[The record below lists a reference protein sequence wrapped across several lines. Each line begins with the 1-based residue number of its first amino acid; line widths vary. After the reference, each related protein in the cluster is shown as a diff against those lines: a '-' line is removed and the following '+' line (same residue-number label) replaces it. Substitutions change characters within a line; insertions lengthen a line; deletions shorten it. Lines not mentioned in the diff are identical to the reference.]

1 MYWCWGADAGKPRH
15 QRVAGGAELR
25 QAASGERHSLLL
37 LTDGTIQS
45 CGDNGRGQLG
55 RKGRCP
61 AERPEQI
68 QALGTLQVEFV
79 SCGKEHSLAVCHKG
93 RVFAWGAGSEGQ
105 LGTGDFKETTFIP
118 SKIKALT
125 DIKIIQVACGHYHS
139 LALSA
144 DSQVFSWGKNSQ
156 GQLGLG
162 EQFPSQASPQR
173 VRSLQGIP
181 VAQVAAGG
189 AHSFAL
195 SLSGTSFGWGNNSAG
210 QLALSGD
217 NVPVQSPK
225 PRSIGAL
232 KKLGVI
238 YISCGAEH
246 TAVLTQDGKVFTFG
260 DNSFGQLG
268 HSSTAEKR
276 GPQLVEGIDGLVS
289 QIDCGSYHTLA
300 FVYTTGQVV
309 CFGCGARDRSN
320 PTPPEDLPEDIGVSC
335 LISADDLVDVQVK
348 HIFAGTYANFV
359 TTSQD
364 AGSTRVPRKTL
375 PEISQI
381 NQSLMEK
388 WIAVK
393 RRSSEQEVAKREI
406 RMIFSSPACLTASFL
421 KKSQRGTGEGIS
433 MDVDL
438 QKARD
443 TFKKLTEEN
452 WISSLIQTSLEDNL
466 LKALPCHSPHQEAL
480 LIFLLLPECPMMCD
494 FENSNK
500 LVAPF
505 AEAVC
510 NMSSKSLQ
518 ILKRCWASLQESSL
532 NTLIQMLKTAV
543 VSLAYGPRTYQ
554 NDNNLKVLLGMMKK
568 VHKVNKTICRLP
580 ENTFNIDELDNLN
593 FYTETKR
600 RLFRK
605 QNMKTAENS
614 SLVVFSDFPFIFN
627 LQSKIKLLQAA
638 SYIKIEDLKMI
649 EMTEIFLKHQLLQRN
664 PEPPIFQLRV
674 RRSHLVEDAL
684 RQLNTAESS
693 DFCKELVVG
702 FVKEIRPESGGVRSE
717 FFHCIF
723 EEMTKPEYGMFMY
736 PENGSFMWFPVT
748 PQCDKNNY
756 LLFGILCG
764 LSLLHCNVA
773 NLPFPLALYKKLL
786 DQKPS
791 LEDLKELSPLLG
803 KNLQEILNG
812 EADDF
817 EDLSMYFSIHWD
829 QNNVDLIPNGISIPV
844 DQSNKKDYVSQCVDK
859 IFNVSVK
866 AVYEKFQRG
875 FYKVCDKDIIEYFH
889 PEELMTAVVGNS
901 DYDWEQFEKNSK
913 YLEGY
918 HESDRTIVLFWKAFH
933 KLTLDEKKKFLF
945 FLTGCDKFHARGLQ
959 QIGILFRCPK
969 TMSEKDSPRSLT
981 CHCILDLPKY
991 STMKRME
998 EALQVAIRNNRGFTS
1013 PEITL

>member
-1 MYWCWGADAGKPRH
+1 
-15 QRVAGGAELR
+15 
-25 QAASGERHSLLL
+25 
-37 LTDGTIQS
+37 
-45 CGDNGRGQLG
+45 
-55 RKGRCP
+55 
-61 AERPEQI
+61 
-68 QALGTLQVEFV
+68 
-79 SCGKEHSLAVCHKG
+79 
-93 RVFAWGAGSEGQ
+93 
-105 LGTGDFKETTFIP
+105 
-118 SKIKALT
+118 
-125 DIKIIQVACGHYHS
+125 
-139 LALSA
+139 
-144 DSQVFSWGKNSQ
+144 
-156 GQLGLG
+156 
-162 EQFPSQASPQR
+162 
-173 VRSLQGIP
+173 
-181 VAQVAAGG
+181 
-189 AHSFAL
+189 
-195 SLSGTSFGWGNNSAG
+195 
-210 QLALSGD
+210 
-217 NVPVQSPK
+217 
-225 PRSIGAL
+225 
-232 KKLGVI
+232 
-238 YISCGAEH
+238 
-246 TAVLTQDGKVFTFG
+246 
-260 DNSFGQLG
+260 
-268 HSSTAEKR
+268 
-276 GPQLVEGIDGLVS
+276 
-289 QIDCGSYHTLA
+289 
-300 FVYTTGQVV
+300 
-309 CFGCGARDRSN
+309 
-320 PTPPEDLPEDIGVSC
+320 
-335 LISADDLVDVQVK
+335 
-348 HIFAGTYANFV
+348 
-359 TTSQD
+359 
-364 AGSTRVPRKTL
+364 
-375 PEISQI
+375 
-381 NQSLMEK
+381 
-388 WIAVK
+388 
-393 RRSSEQEVAKREI
+393 
-406 RMIFSSPACLTASFL
+406 
-421 KKSQRGTGEGIS
+421 
-433 MDVDL
+433 
-438 QKARD
+438 
-443 TFKKLTEEN
+443 
-452 WISSLIQTSLEDNL
+452 
-466 LKALPCHSPHQEAL
+466 
-480 LIFLLLPECPMMCD
+480 
-494 FENSNK
+494 
-500 LVAPF
+500 
-505 AEAVC
+505 
-510 NMSSKSLQ
+510 
-518 ILKRCWASLQESSL
+518 
-532 NTLIQMLKTAV
+532 
-543 VSLAYGPRTYQ
+543 
-554 NDNNLKVLLGMMKK
+554 
-568 VHKVNKTICRLP
+568 
-580 ENTFNIDELDNLN
+580 
-593 FYTETKR
+593 
-600 RLFRK
+600 
-605 QNMKTAENS
+605 
-614 SLVVFSDFPFIFN
+614 
-627 LQSKIKLLQAA
+627 
-638 SYIKIEDLKMI
+638 MI